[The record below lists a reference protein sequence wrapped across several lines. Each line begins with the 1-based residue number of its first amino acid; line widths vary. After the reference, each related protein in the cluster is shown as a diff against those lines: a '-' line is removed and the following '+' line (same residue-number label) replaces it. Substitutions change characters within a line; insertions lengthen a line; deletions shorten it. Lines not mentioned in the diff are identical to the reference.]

1 MKRVII
7 SGGGTG
13 GHIFP
18 ALSIAGEIQRRYP
31 ECEIL
36 FVGAEGRMEAERVPA
51 AGYPIRLLP
60 VQGLQRGGGVLSKIR
75 TLRHLLR
82 SVEIAR
88 DYLADFRPEVVVGV
102 GGYASAPTLIAAS
115 RSGIPILVQEQN
127 SYAGKT
133 NRLVGRRAATV
144 CVAYPDMERY
154 FKKAKK
160 IVLTGNP
167 VRAALTTTVRHDLD
181 AYTALGLDPDKKTI
195 LILGGS
201 LGARSINESVIH
213 GLNQLAEDTGV
224 QIIWQC
230 GKAYYEEARQISL
243 PDNIR
248 LYDFVSR
255 MDLAYSTA
263 DLVVSRAG
271 AGSISELTL
280 LGMPTILVPS
290 PNVAEDHQT
299 KNAQALA
306 SRGAAL
312 IIKDSDAREQ
322 LIPTA
327 LALVRDDERLTVMA
341 QKAHE
346 MALPDSAARIVDELE
361 LLVP

>member
-31 ECEIL
+31 ECDLL
-36 FVGAEGRMEAERVPA
+36 FVGAEGRMEAERIPT

-60 VQGLQRGGGVLSKIR
+60 VQGLERGGGLFSKIR
-75 TLRHLLR
+75 TMKHLLR
-82 SVEIAR
+82 SIEIAR
-88 DYLADFRPEVVVGV
+88 SYLADFRPEVVVGV
-102 GGYASAPTLIAAS
+102 GGYASAPTLLAAS
-115 RSGIPILVQEQN
+115 KSGIPILVQEQN

-133 NRLVGRRAATV
+133 NRLVGRRAETV
-144 CVAYPDMERY
+144 CVAYPNMERY
-154 FKKAKK
+154 FPKAKK

-167 VRAALTTTVRHDLD
+167 VRAALTEVTKHDPE
-181 AYTALGLDPDKKTI
+181 AYSKLGLDPTKKT
-195 LILGGS
+195 LLVLGGS
-201 LGARSINESVIH
+201 LGARSINDSVIH
-213 GLNQLAEDTGV
+213 SLTRLAEEKEV
-224 QIIWQC
+224 QVLWQC
-230 GKAYYEEARQISL
+230 GKGYYDEAKQLSL
-243 PDNIR
+243 PANVHLR
-248 LYDFVSR
+248 DFVSR
-255 MDLAYSTA
+255 MDLAYATA

-306 SRGAAL
+306 SKEAAVL
-312 IIKDSDAREQ
+312 IKDSDSVER
-322 LIPTA
+322 LIGTA
-327 LALVRDDERLTVMA
+327 LELIHNDSQLSTMSQNALA
-341 QKAHE
+341 
-346 MALPDSAARIVDELE
+346 MALPNAAEHIVDELE
-361 LLVP
+361 LLL

>member
-18 ALSIAGEIQRRYP
+18 ALSIAQEIQRRYP
-31 ECEIL
+31 ECDIL
-36 FVGAEGRMEAERVPA
+36 FVGAEGRMEAERIPA

-60 VQGLQRGGGVLSKIR
+60 VQGLKRGGGLFSKIR
-75 TLRHLLR
+75 TLRHLLK
-82 SVEIAR
+82 SIEIAR
-88 DYLADFRPEVVVGV
+88 GYLVEFRPQVVVGV
-102 GGYASAPTLIAAS
+102 GGYASAPTLLAAS

-133 NRLVGRRAATV
+133 NRLVGRRADTV
-144 CVAYPDMERY
+144 CVAYRGMER
-154 FKKAKK
+154 FFQKAKK
-160 IVLTGNP
+160 LVLTGNP
-167 VRAALTTTVRHDLD
+167 VRAALTEATRHDPE
-181 AYTALGLDPDKKTI
+181 AYQALGLDPSKKTL

-201 LGARSINESVIH
+201 LGARSINESVTQ
-213 GLNQLAEDTGV
+213 GLPLLAQEPDV
-224 QIIWQC
+224 QVLWQC
-230 GKAYYEEARQISL
+230 GKGYYDNAKKIDL
-243 PDNIR
+243 PDHVHLR
-248 LYDFVSR
+248 DFIQR
-255 MDLAYSTA
+255 MDQAYAVA

-280 LGMPTILVPS
+280 LGLPTILVPS

-299 KNAQALA
+299 KNAQALEVNHA
-306 SRGAAL
+306 TRL
-312 IIKDSDAREQ
+312 IRDGEAVDR

-327 LALVRDDERLTVMA
+327 LSLIQDDAELTAMGHHALG
-341 QKAHE
+341 
-346 MALPDSAARIVDELE
+346 MALPNAAQLIVNELE

>member
-31 ECEIL
+31 GCDLL
-36 FVGAEGRMEAERVPA
+36 FVGAEGRMEAERIPA

-60 VQGLQRGGGVLSKIR
+60 VQGLERGGGLFSKIR
-75 TLRHLLR
+75 TMKHLLR
-82 SVEIAR
+82 SIEIAR
-88 DYLADFRPEVVVGV
+88 SYLADFRPEVVVGV
-102 GGYASAPTLIAAS
+102 GGYASAPTLLAAS
-115 RSGIPILVQEQN
+115 KSGIPIIVQEQN

-133 NRLVGRRAATV
+133 NRLVGRRAETV
-144 CVAYPDMERY
+144 CVAYPNMERY
-154 FKKAKK
+154 FPKAKK

-167 VRAALTTTVRHDLD
+167 VRAALTEVPKHDPE
-181 AYTALGLDPDKKTI
+181 AYSELGLDPTKKT
-195 LILGGS
+195 LLVLGGS
-201 LGARSINESVIH
+201 LGARSINDSVIH
-213 GLNQLAEDTGV
+213 SLPRLAEEKEAQV
-224 QIIWQC
+224 LWQC
-230 GKAYYEEARQISL
+230 GKGYYDEAKQLSL
-243 PDNIR
+243 PANVHLR
-248 LYDFVSR
+248 DFVSR
-255 MDLAYSTA
+255 MDLAYATA

-306 SRGAAL
+306 SKKAAVL
-312 IIKDSDAREQ
+312 IKDSDSVEQ
-322 LIPTA
+322 LIGTA
-327 LALVRDDERLTVMA
+327 LELIHNDSELATMSQNALA
-341 QKAHE
+341 
-346 MALPDSAARIVDELE
+346 MALPNAAEHIVDELE
-361 LLVP
+361 LLL